1 MSQMTFDGFTDE
13 NAPPSVPAVEKAA
26 DEAPRADTWYKGRV
40 LSHSSISMYRACPQ
54 RWKFR
59 YIDKVPEKPRS
70 HFSFGKSVHT
80 ALEFLFEK
88 LGEPWPSLEQVLS
101 HYQLKWLREGYES
114 PVQEKW
120 FFQEG
125 DRIVRGFYAK
135 HLKDAKNALQV
146 EYKFTVDI
154 EGVPVL
160 GYVDR
165 IDKLPNGNLSI
176 IDYKTGKAFDKS
188 RVRIDPQMTLYQMAC
203 AQTLKTPVESVTLYH
218 LNSLT
223 PLTVPAHSRK
233 QESDYRAVVVE
244 AAKGIMEQKFEPK
257 PDERGHCM
265 WCDYAQIC
273 PAFAG
278 KKAGLRGLST
288 TSLTELADRYGKL
301 SDRVRALQ
309 DESEQVRRDIET
321 RLRATGQTEAA
332 GQHYSVRVHA
342 PLGEPPALE
351 VKPIMPEEPKS

>member
-1 MSQMTFDGFTDE
+1 MSQMMLDGFMDE
-13 NAPPSVPAVEKAA
+13 NTPTAAAVEKSAE
-26 DEAPRADTWYKGRV
+26 DAPRAETWYKGRV
-40 LSHSSISMYRACPQ
+40 LSHSSISMYRTCPQ

-70 HFSFGKSVHT
+70 QFSFGKSVHT

-88 LGEPWPSLEQVLS
+88 VGQPWPSLEEVLA
-101 HYQLKWLREGYES
+101 HYQLKWLRDGYES

-135 HLKDAKNALQV
+135 HQKDAKNALQV

-165 IDKLPNGNLSI
+165 IDKMPSGGLAI
-176 IDYKTGKAFDKS
+176 VDYKTGKAFDKS
-188 RVRIDPQMTLYQMAC
+188 RVRVDPQMTLYQMAC
-203 AQTLKTPVESVTLYH
+203 AQTLNAPVESVTLYH

-233 QESDYRAVVVE
+233 QETDYRAVVVE
-244 AAKGIMEQKFEPK
+244 AAKGVMDQKFEPK

-265 WCDYAQIC
+265 WCDYMQIC

-278 KKAGLRGLST
+278 KKAGLKNGST

-301 SDRVRALQ
+301 TDRVRALQ
-309 DESEQVRRDIET
+309 DETEQVRRDIES
-321 RLRATGQTEAA
+321 RLRVTGQTEAE
-332 GQHYSVRVHA
+332 GKHYMVRMDA
-342 PLGEPPALE
+342 PLGEPSALQ
-351 VKPIMPEEPKS
+351 VKPITEEPKT